1 MPIMIGSG
9 DSSKLLL
16 VSPSKNHSFA
26 KRKFS
31 ASLEVHGTP
40 QSARIDGSGYGKV
53 TLFENSQVK
62 KTNLNERKKEVL
74 RIAAE
79 NFRLVQRL
87 QRVQSAMSSR
97 SCTPSRSERK
107 YRSRPKSSIV
117 SSYPN
122 VTDPRNLRVRHFR
135 KTSTSHLKP

>member
-9 DSSKLLL
+9 DNTKLLL
-16 VSPSKNHSFA
+16 VSPSKNNQFN

-40 QSARIDGSGYGKV
+40 QSSRVSGSGYGKV
-53 TLFENSQVK
+53 KIFENQPVR
-62 KTNLNERKKEVL
+62 KTNLTQRKNEVL

-79 NFRLVQRL
+79 NFKLVRRLN
-87 QRVQSAMSSR
+87 RVQSAVSSR
-97 SCTPSRSERK
+97 SQTPSRSARK
-107 YRSRPKSSIV
+107 YSSRPKSSIV

-122 VTDPRNLRVRHFR
+122 VTDPRNLKPRHMR
-135 KTSTSHLKP
+135 RTSSTLVK